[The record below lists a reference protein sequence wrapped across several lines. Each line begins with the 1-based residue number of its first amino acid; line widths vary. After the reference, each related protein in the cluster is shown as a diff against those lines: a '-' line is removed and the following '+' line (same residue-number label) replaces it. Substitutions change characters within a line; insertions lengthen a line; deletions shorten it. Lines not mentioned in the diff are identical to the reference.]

1 MVTLE
6 AQQKILDAVCD
17 FTNDNLKNKTLWKKT
32 YDMGN
37 LSDNISII
45 IGKQNTTEAEDKR
58 WVWQEAKIA
67 NALEF
72 ELSVVN
78 GIMLKDIFNENID
91 SIFSNNNSPLF
102 NGMET
107 TEIEQV
113 KNQLKEVINEKI
125 DVVPKTESAR
135 NFKDMVQAQYQNI
148 ISKDG
153 NKDALRSEFISQFLN
168 PANKVVKAIN
178 DSHKKSR
185 QNNNIPQL
193 LNFNL
198 EEMRFNAS
206 LDGNETET
214 EMMRGL
220 TENLNDYASEVD
232 IINHSVRNATMEIK
246 RNSEVIPTD
255 FLNHFKEHTATPEEI
270 QWAARIF
277 DNAYNNI
284 DPDFKY
290 FLIDDKPMFNHTVLP
305 QNNEWEKAKVVAEAL
320 SGKKIELMDPKTHN
334 KDLFNPQIIDSRR
347 ENRSVFEWLVDFFKD
362 LFSIGLKEKDQI
374 MRIQNRSADN
384 EKSYSGAYFDMKTLD
399 KEGNSVKSRERITFD
414 QLSPTSAVTHA
425 AYQIKKE
432 MPTLNKSFSKGK

>member
-17 FTNDNLKNKTLWKKT
+17 FTIDNLRNKTLWKQT
-32 YDMGN
+32 YNMSN
-37 LSDNISII
+37 LSGSINIIV
-45 IGKQNTTEAEDKR
+45 GKQNTSEAEDKR
-58 WVWQEAKIA
+58 WVWHEAKIA

-102 NGMET
+102 NGMNT

-113 KNQLKEVINEKI
+113 KNQLREVISEKI
-125 DVVPKTESAR
+125 DVIPKTESAR
-135 NFKDMVQAQYQNI
+135 NFKDMVQAHYQNI

-153 NKDALRSEFISQFLN
+153 DKDALRSEFISQFLN
-168 PANKVVKAIN
+168 PANKVIKAIN
-178 DSHKKSR
+178 DSHKESYR
-185 QNNNIPQL
+185 NNNIPQL

-206 LDGNETET
+206 IDGNKTEA
-214 EMMRGL
+214 EMMMGL
-220 TENLNDYASEVD
+220 TENLNDYASEAD

-290 FLIDDKPMFNHTVLP
+290 FLIDDKPMFNRTVLP
-305 QNNEWEKAKVVAEAL
+305 QNNKWEKANVVAEAL

-347 ENRSVFEWLVDFFKD
+347 ENRNIFEWLVDFFRD

-374 MRIQNRSADN
+374 MRIQNRSVDN

-399 KEGNSVKSRERITFD
+399 KEGNSVTSRERITLD
-414 QLSPTSAVTHA
+414 QLSPTSAVAHV
-425 AYQIKKE
+425 AYQVKKE
-432 MPTLNKSFSKGK
+432 MPTLNKNFSKGK